1 MEICPTFIFKT
12 NPYCE
17 KKIILLMIPNE
28 EKESKHYLAVR
39 KLSALWKIIKSKH
52 DVNFY

>member
-1 MEICPTFIFKT
+1 
-12 NPYCE
+12 
-17 KKIILLMIPNE
+17 MIPNE